1 MNLERDL
8 LQRASILKA
17 TVVLADA
24 YDERVIDAAHYLT
37 RHGIC
42 RAVLVDAD
50 TPADHK
56 ALQQH
61 LLERRSSKG
70 LSQEEAERHSHDPL
84 FIAAWMVHSGE
95 ADSGVAGAASATPDV
110 LRAGLWTIGT
120 AENVST
126 VSSFFLMVWE
136 HNHRAITYSDCGV
149 VPNPSADQLADIA
162 YSAAMNHRLLTNNE
176 PRVAFLSYSTKGSAQ
191 HEMVDKV
198 RTAYEIFSARH
209 PEIIADGELQADA
222 AIVPLVAHNKAPDSP
237 VSGMANVLIFPNL
250 DAGNIAY
257 KLTERLA
264 GAQAYGPIVQGLQK
278 PFADLSRGCT
288 AADIINVACIS
299 IIQSAPV
306 AVGR

>member
-1 MNLERDL
+1 MNLEQDL
-8 LQRASILKA
+8 QQRASVLNA

-24 YDERVIDAAHYLT
+24 HDPRVTDAAFYLN

-42 RAVLVDAD
+42 RTILVDAN

-56 ALQQH
+56 ALQHH
-61 LLERRSSKG
+61 LIERRASKG
-70 LSQEEAERHSHDPL
+70 LSLEEATRYSHDPL
-84 FIAAWMVHSGE
+84 FIAAWMIHNGE
-95 ADSGVAGAASATPDV
+95 ADSGVAGAASATSDV

-120 AENVST
+120 AEDVST
-126 VSSFFLMVWE
+126 VSSFFLMVWQ
-136 HNHRAITYSDCGV
+136 HNHQTLTYADCGV
-149 VPNPSADQLADIA
+149 VPNPSAEQLADIA
-162 YSAAMNHRLLTNNE
+162 FSAAMNHKLLTHNE

-198 RTAYEIFSARH
+198 RSAFEIFSAKH
-209 PEIIADGELQADA
+209 SEIIADGELQVDA
-222 AIVPLVAHNKAPDSP
+222 AIVPLVAHRKAPDSP

-264 GAQAYGPIVQGLQK
+264 AAQAFGPIVQGLQK

-288 AADIINVACIS
+288 AADIVNVACIS
-299 IIQSAPV
+299 IIQSAPL
-306 AVGR
+306 AVGQ

>member
-1 MNLERDL
+1 MNLENDL
-8 LQRASILKA
+8 LQRASLLNA

-24 YDERVIDAAHYLT
+24 HDQRVTDAAFYLN
-37 RHGIC
+37 RHAIC
-42 RAVLVDAD
+42 RAILVDSE
-50 TPADHK
+50 TPVDHK
-56 ALQQH
+56 ALERH
-61 LLERRSSKG
+61 LLERRAAKG
-70 LSQEEAERHSHDPL
+70 LSVEEAARYSHDPL
-84 FIAAWMVHSGE
+84 FIAAWMIYTGE

-126 VSSFFLMVWE
+126 VSSFFLMVWQ
-136 HNHRAITYSDCGV
+136 HNHRAMTYADCGV
-149 VPNPSADQLADIA
+149 VPNPTADQLADIA
-162 YSAAMNHRLLTNNE
+162 YSAAMNHKLLTNNE

-198 RTAYEIFSARH
+198 RSAFELFSKRH
-209 PEIIADGELQADA
+209 PEVIADGELQVDA
-222 AIVPLVAHNKAPDSP
+222 AIVPLVAHRKAPSSP

-264 GAQAYGPIVQGLQK
+264 EAQAFGPIVQGLQK

-299 IIQSAPV
+299 IIQSAPGV
-306 AVGR
+306 IGR